1 MSEAFSIGPAST
13 ILLEIKK
20 TWRLIRESI
29 HVEVITCNGAEAVL
43 DVWPLANTP
52 LHSRD
57 ACYA

>member
-1 MSEAFSIGPAST
+1 MGPAST

-52 LHSRD
+52 LHSHD